1 MALFFYKYLHNKK
14 IYKMSE
20 FTPGTVRDL
29 RYLYENVVHGEQE
42 VLGEDASDAG
52 AGTRRLIGGA
62 IKSNINSVKN
72 IATGAADIAGSEF
85 RGAMGQKTTSTNPL
99 ARAGNAMVR
108 GARDVAGASFQ
119 GLAGQKT
126 TSNNPL
132 AKVDNAITRGISGAP
147 AAAAGFVKG
156 LVTGQGSDKPASP
169 STPTNGKPRIA
180 SLPPDARQVTQYP
193 QGVSTGVGGGNA
205 GASRSTPTP
214 RPAASVPTSRPSAPS
229 TTAPGSPARALPP
242 NAKATTPAAKPAGS
256 AMDQWAK
263 ANPKLAAASAERAR
277 IRGTAQTDNPLMK
290 DMKSSL
296 PMNSPSV
303 QAPAV
308 AKLGAGNQSLSQNQN
323 AFKAAPVKPAT
334 PAATPSL
341 GQRAAAMTSPG
352 SSQYK
357 ATTPSAAVA
366 AAPSSSPAASGSV
379 VPATNA
385 IAAAPKP
392 ITPNPSGAPM
402 RKEPLWNSYEYDAYD
417 LVLEYLL
424 DDGHAATIA
433 EAEYI
438 MTELD
443 SEVINQIVETR
454 LDPRGRPA
462 SGPMNVYRDPKGK
475 PDQAHLDAIKSYDE
489 KQKKKTPEQRK
500 KELDA
505 YIARQR
511 NK

>member
-1 MALFFYKYLHNKK
+1 
-14 IYKMSE
+14 MSE
-20 FTPGTVRDL
+20 FTTGTVKDL

-42 VLGEDASDAG
+42 VLNEIGVNLGGQQAVDAVKARSTQQQQSTSQLDDARARRFG
-52 AGTRRLIGGA
+52 AGSYRT
-62 IKSNINSVKN
+62 
-72 IATGAADIAGSEF
+72 AG
-85 RGAMGQKTTSTNPL
+85 
-99 ARAGNAMVR
+99 
-108 GARDVAGASFQ
+108 
-119 GLAGQKT
+119 
-126 TSNNPL
+126 
-132 AKVDNAITRGISGAP
+132 P
-147 AAAAGFVKG
+147 AE
-156 LVTGQGSDKPASP
+156 
-169 STPTNGKPRIA
+169 KPRIA
-180 SLPPDARQVTQYP
+180 SLPANAKQVMQYP

-242 NAKATTPAAKPAGS
+242 NAKATAPAAKPAGS

-341 GQRAAAMTSPG
+341 GQRAATMTSPG

-357 ATTPSAAVA
+357 ATTPSAAIA
-366 AAPSSSPAASGSV
+366 AAPSASPAASGSV
-379 VPATNA
+379 VPATDKIAAMKQQPEVKPQA
-385 IAAAPKP
+385 IAA
-392 ITPNPSGAPM
+392 
-402 RKEPLWNSYEYDAYD
+402 SYEYDAYD

-462 SGPMNVYRDPKGK
+462 SGPMNVYANPKGK
-475 PDQAHLDAIKSYDE
+475 PDQAHLDAVKAYDE

>member
-1 MALFFYKYLHNKK
+1 
-14 IYKMSE
+14 MSE
-20 FTPGTVRDL
+20 FTTGTVRDL

-42 VLGEDASDAG
+42 VLDEKYDAASMRAAQQASAAGDKSRETAASKLSNPSKGGSSDPYG
-52 AGTRRLIGGA
+52 ASGPAKPNPTSVADRSREVALSQTRRREDIEAYKNRLGTASPTSAKSSPTSIDYKSPFARGKNAEPGISDIRGGKGNIPTPATTPRTAPGGA
-62 IKSNINSVKN
+62 
-72 IATGAADIAGSEF
+72 
-85 RGAMGQKTTSTNPL
+85 
-99 ARAGNAMVR
+99 
-108 GARDVAGASFQ
+108 
-119 GLAGQKT
+119 
-126 TSNNPL
+126 
-132 AKVDNAITRGISGAP
+132 GAP
-147 AAAAGFVKG
+147 AK
-156 LVTGQGSDKPASP
+156 
-169 STPTNGKPRIA
+169 
-180 SLPPDARQVTQYP
+180 
-193 QGVSTGVGGGNA
+193 
-205 GASRSTPTP
+205 
-214 RPAASVPTSRPSAPS
+214 PS

-242 NAKATTPAAKPAGS
+242 NAKATAPATKPAGS

-290 DMKSSL
+290 DFKSSL
-296 PMNSPSV
+296 PAPTSS
-303 QAPAV
+303 QSPAV
-308 AKLGAGNQSLSQNQN
+308 SKLGAGNQSLTTN
-323 AFKAAPVKPAT
+323 ASVPKPAA

-392 ITPNPSGAPM
+392 IIPNPSGGYSTKEGDGKP
-402 RKEPLWNSYEYDAYD
+402 RKDVLFSYQYEDAYD

>member
-1 MALFFYKYLHNKK
+1 
-14 IYKMSE
+14 MSE

-42 VLGEDASDAG
+42 VLNEGPGMDIFNTPAAQKSNAAAVRPFFTRNPGPGMNAFAGTPGRMVDQAQKNKATETILGLKSGSLSRPSTGNPPATPTGTRPTGNAPATAPGGAG
-52 AGTRRLIGGA
+52 AGSPPNARSMPARPVLSKQGG
-62 IKSNINSVKN
+62 VEGTG
-72 IATGAADIAGSEF
+72 TGANY
-85 RGAMGQKTTSTNPL
+85 K
-99 ARAGNAMVR
+99 
-108 GARDVAGASFQ
+108 AGAWSSADKSRYSTQ
-119 GLAGQKT
+119 A
-126 TSNNPL
+126 
-132 AKVDNAITRGISGAP
+132 AK
-147 AAAAGFVKG
+147 
-156 LVTGQGSDKPASP
+156 
-169 STPTNGKPRIA
+169 
-180 SLPPDARQVTQYP
+180 
-193 QGVSTGVGGGNA
+193 
-205 GASRSTPTP
+205 
-214 RPAASVPTSRPSAPS
+214 APS
-229 TTAPGSPARALPP
+229 TSV
-242 NAKATTPAAKPAGS
+242 
-256 AMDQWAK
+256 
-263 ANPKLAAASAERAR
+263 ANAERAR

-290 DMKSSL
+290 DFKSSL
-296 PMNSPSV
+296 PAPTSS
-303 QAPAV
+303 QSPAV
-308 AKLGAGNQSLSQNQN
+308 SKLGAGNQSLTTN
-323 AFKAAPVKPAT
+323 ASVPKPAT
-334 PAATPSL
+334 PAATPGV

-379 VPATNA
+379 VPATNKIAAMKQQPEVKPQA
-385 IAAAPKP
+385 IAA
-392 ITPNPSGAPM
+392 
-402 RKEPLWNSYEYDAYD
+402 SYEYDAYD

>member
-1 MALFFYKYLHNKK
+1 
-14 IYKMSE
+14 MSE

-42 VLGEDASDAG
+42 VLNEGPGMDIFNTPAVQKSNAASVRPFFTPNPGPGMNAFAGTPGRMVDQAQKNKATETILGLKSGSLSRSSTSKPPATPAGTRPTGNAPATAPGGAG
-52 AGTRRLIGGA
+52 AGSPPNARSMPARPVLSKQGG
-62 IKSNINSVKN
+62 VEGTG
-72 IATGAADIAGSEF
+72 TGANFKAGAWSSADKSRYSAQ
-85 RGAMGQKTTSTNPL
+85 AAKTTPTAPKPAIGKLGNTSFERRTPTSAEL
-99 ARAGNAMVR
+99 SAAQSARAG
-108 GARDVAGASFQ
+108 GAKPEQALQA
-119 GLAGQKT
+119 AQKT
-126 TSNNPL
+126 NLPTTGPTPAVPDRASISADL
-132 AKVDNAITRGISGAP
+132 AKANA
-147 AAAAGFVKG
+147 
-156 LVTGQGSDKPASP
+156 
-169 STPTNGKPRIA
+169 
-180 SLPPDARQVTQYP
+180 
-193 QGVSTGVGGGNA
+193 NA
-205 GASRSTPTP
+205 N
-214 RPAASVPTSRPSAPS
+214 RPA
-229 TTAPGSPARALPP
+229 
-242 NAKATTPAAKPAGS
+242 PAGS
-256 AMDQWAK
+256 ALSKQ
-263 ANPKLAAASAERAR
+263 
-277 IRGTAQTDNPLMK
+277 
-290 DMKSSL
+290 
-296 PMNSPSV
+296 
-303 QAPAV
+303 QAL
-308 AKLGAGNQSLSQNQN
+308 K
-323 AFKAAPVKPAT
+323 PV
-334 PAATPSL
+334 
-341 GQRAAAMTSPG
+341 
-352 SSQYK
+352 
-357 ATTPSAAVA
+357 TPSAAVA

-392 ITPNPSGAPM
+392 IIPNPSGGYSTKEGDGKP
-402 RKEPLWNSYEYDAYD
+402 RKDVLFSYQYEDAYD

>member
-1 MALFFYKYLHNKK
+1 
-14 IYKMSE
+14 MSE
-20 FTPGTVRDL
+20 FTTGTVRDL

-42 VLGEDASDAG
+42 VLGEAPAGMDIFNTPAVQKSNAAAVRPFFTPNPGPGMDVLKGAPGKTIDQAQKNKAAETIFGLKSGSLSRPSTGKPPATPAGTRPTGNAPATAPGGAG
-52 AGTRRLIGGA
+52 AGSPPNARSMPARPVLSKQGG
-62 IKSNINSVKN
+62 VEGTG
-72 IATGAADIAGSEF
+72 TGANF
-85 RGAMGQKTTSTNPL
+85 K
-99 ARAGNAMVR
+99 
-108 GARDVAGASFQ
+108 AGAWSSADKSRYSAQ
-119 GLAGQKT
+119 A
-126 TSNNPL
+126 
-132 AKVDNAITRGISGAP
+132 AK
-147 AAAAGFVKG
+147 
-156 LVTGQGSDKPASP
+156 
-169 STPTNGKPRIA
+169 
-180 SLPPDARQVTQYP
+180 
-193 QGVSTGVGGGNA
+193 
-205 GASRSTPTP
+205 
-214 RPAASVPTSRPSAPS
+214 APS
-229 TTAPGSPARALPP
+229 TSV
-242 NAKATTPAAKPAGS
+242 
-256 AMDQWAK
+256 
-263 ANPKLAAASAERAR
+263 ANAERTR
-277 IRGTAQTDNPLMK
+277 IRGTNQTDNPLMK
-290 DMKSSL
+290 DFKSSL
-296 PMNSPSV
+296 PAPTSS
-303 QAPAV
+303 QSPAV
-308 AKLGAGNQSLSQNQN
+308 AKLGAGNQSLTTN
-323 AFKAAPVKPAT
+323 ASVPKPAA
-334 PAATPSL
+334 PAATPGV
-341 GQRAAAMTSPG
+341 GQRAAAMPSMG

-392 ITPNPSGAPM
+392 ITPNPSSGYSTKEGDGKP
-402 RKEPLWNSYEYDAYD
+402 RKDVLFSYQYEDAYD

>member
-42 VLGEDASDAG
+42 VLNEAKTPEEMRAYNARSDAQAAQNRSNMGTNFVNFMRSGQIYGNKPTPAASTPATSTPASSTDYKSPFARGKNAAPGIGNPTGKDSRLDSPIAGKGPRGNEVGSNLSPFKPATTPRTAPGGAG
-52 AGTRRLIGGA
+52 AGSPPNARSMPARPVLSKQGG
-62 IKSNINSVKN
+62 VEGTG
-72 IATGAADIAGSEF
+72 TGANF
-85 RGAMGQKTTSTNPL
+85 K
-99 ARAGNAMVR
+99 
-108 GARDVAGASFQ
+108 AGAWSSADKSRYSAQ
-119 GLAGQKT
+119 A
-126 TSNNPL
+126 
-132 AKVDNAITRGISGAP
+132 AK
-147 AAAAGFVKG
+147 
-156 LVTGQGSDKPASP
+156 
-169 STPTNGKPRIA
+169 
-180 SLPPDARQVTQYP
+180 
-193 QGVSTGVGGGNA
+193 
-205 GASRSTPTP
+205 
-214 RPAASVPTSRPSAPS
+214 APS
-229 TTAPGSPARALPP
+229 TSVA
-242 NAKATTPAAKPAGS
+242 NAEK
-256 AMDQWAK
+256 
-263 ANPKLAAASAERAR
+263 AR
-277 IRGTAQTDNPLMK
+277 IRGTNQTDNPLMK
-290 DMKSSL
+290 DFKSSL
-296 PMNSPSV
+296 PAPTSS
-303 QAPAV
+303 QSPAV
-308 AKLGAGNQSLSQNQN
+308 AKLGAGNQSLTTN
-323 AFKAAPVKPAT
+323 ASVPKPAS
-334 PAATPSL
+334 PAATPGV
-341 GQRAAAMTSPG
+341 GQRAAAMPSMG

-357 ATTPSAAVA
+357 ATTPSAAIA

-379 VPATNA
+379 VPATKA
-385 IAAAPKP
+385 IADAPKP

>member
-1 MALFFYKYLHNKK
+1 
-14 IYKMSE
+14 MSE
-20 FTPGTVRDL
+20 FTTGTVRDL

-42 VLGEDASDAG
+42 VLDEKYDAASMRAAQQASAAGDKSRETAASKLSNPSKGGSSDPYG
-52 AGTRRLIGGA
+52 ASGSAKPNPTSVADRSREVALSQTRRREDIEAYKNRLGTASPTSAKSSPTSTDYKSPFARERNVKPGISDIRGGKGNIPTPATTPRTAPGGA
-62 IKSNINSVKN
+62 
-72 IATGAADIAGSEF
+72 
-85 RGAMGQKTTSTNPL
+85 
-99 ARAGNAMVR
+99 
-108 GARDVAGASFQ
+108 
-119 GLAGQKT
+119 
-126 TSNNPL
+126 
-132 AKVDNAITRGISGAP
+132 GAP
-147 AAAAGFVKG
+147 AK
-156 LVTGQGSDKPASP
+156 
-169 STPTNGKPRIA
+169 
-180 SLPPDARQVTQYP
+180 
-193 QGVSTGVGGGNA
+193 
-205 GASRSTPTP
+205 
-214 RPAASVPTSRPSAPS
+214 PS

-242 NAKATTPAAKPAGS
+242 NAKATAPATKPAGS

-290 DMKSSL
+290 DFKSSL
-296 PMNSPSV
+296 PAPTSS
-303 QAPAV
+303 QSPAV
-308 AKLGAGNQSLSQNQN
+308 SKLGAGNQSLTTN
-323 AFKAAPVKPAT
+323 ASVPKPAA

-357 ATTPSAAVA
+357 ATTPTAAVA

-379 VPATNA
+379 VPATNKIAAMKQQPEVKPQA
-385 IAAAPKP
+385 IAA
-392 ITPNPSGAPM
+392 
-402 RKEPLWNSYEYDAYD
+402 SYEYDAYD

>member
-1 MALFFYKYLHNKK
+1 
-14 IYKMSE
+14 MSE
-20 FTPGTVRDL
+20 FTTGTVRDL

-42 VLGEDASDAG
+42 VLDEAKTPEEMRAYNARYDAQAAQNRSAIGKFFTGGGASSSPSKGGSSDPYGASGSSKSTPASTAAKPTSTGTPASTDYKSPFARGRNAAPGIGNPTGKDSRLDSPIAGKGPRGNEVGSNLSPFKPATTPRTAPGGAG
-52 AGTRRLIGGA
+52 AGSPPNARSMPARPVLSKQGG
-62 IKSNINSVKN
+62 VEGTG
-72 IATGAADIAGSEF
+72 TGANF
-85 RGAMGQKTTSTNPL
+85 K
-99 ARAGNAMVR
+99 
-108 GARDVAGASFQ
+108 AGAWSSADKSRYSAQ
-119 GLAGQKT
+119 A
-126 TSNNPL
+126 
-132 AKVDNAITRGISGAP
+132 AK
-147 AAAAGFVKG
+147 
-156 LVTGQGSDKPASP
+156 
-169 STPTNGKPRIA
+169 
-180 SLPPDARQVTQYP
+180 
-193 QGVSTGVGGGNA
+193 
-205 GASRSTPTP
+205 
-214 RPAASVPTSRPSAPS
+214 APS
-229 TTAPGSPARALPP
+229 TSV
-242 NAKATTPAAKPAGS
+242 
-256 AMDQWAK
+256 
-263 ANPKLAAASAERAR
+263 ANAERTR
-277 IRGTAQTDNPLMK
+277 IRGTNQTDNPNPLMK
-290 DMKSSL
+290 DFKSSL
-296 PMNSPSV
+296 PAPTSS
-303 QAPAV
+303 QSPAV
-308 AKLGAGNQSLSQNQN
+308 AKLGAGNQSLTTNPSV
-323 AFKAAPVKPAT
+323 PKPAA
-334 PAATPSL
+334 PAATPGV
-341 GQRAAAMTSPG
+341 GQRAAAMPSMG

-357 ATTPSAAVA
+357 ATTPSAAIA

-489 KQKKKTPEQRK
+489 KQKKKTPEQRQA
-500 KELDA
+500 ELDA

>member
-1 MALFFYKYLHNKK
+1 MPTRPVLSKQGGV
-14 IYKMSE
+14 E
-20 FTPGTVRDL
+20 GTGTGA
-29 RYLYENVVHGEQE
+29 NFK
-42 VLGEDASDAG
+42 AG
-52 AGTRRLIGGA
+52 AWSSA
-62 IKSNINSVKN
+62 DKS
-72 IATGAADIAGSEF
+72 
-85 RGAMGQKTTSTNPL
+85 R
-99 ARAGNAMVR
+99 
-108 GARDVAGASFQ
+108 
-119 GLAGQKT
+119 
-126 TSNNPL
+126 
-132 AKVDNAITRGISGAP
+132 
-147 AAAAGFVKG
+147 
-156 LVTGQGSDKPASP
+156 
-169 STPTNGKPRIA
+169 
-180 SLPPDARQVTQYP
+180 Y
-193 QGVSTGVGGGNA
+193 
-205 GASRSTPTP
+205 
-214 RPAASVPTSRPSAPS
+214 SAQ
-229 TTAPGSPARALPP
+229 
-242 NAKATTPAAKPAGS
+242 AAKPASSGNQS
-256 AMDQWAK
+256 
-263 ANPKLAAASAERAR
+263 LVTAAAERAR
-277 IRGTAQTDNPLMK
+277 TRGTQQTDNPLMK
-290 DMKSSL
+290 DFKSSL

-323 AFKAAPVKPAT
+323 AFQAAPVKSAS
-334 PAATPSL
+334 PAATPGV
-341 GQRAAAMTSPG
+341 GQRAAAMPSMG

-379 VPATNA
+379 VPATNKIAAMKQQPEVKPQA
-385 IAAAPKP
+385 IAA
-392 ITPNPSGAPM
+392 
-402 RKEPLWNSYEYDAYD
+402 SYEYDAYD

>member
-42 VLGEDASDAG
+42 VLGEDIKNPFGGSLAG
-52 AGTRRLIGGA
+52 AISRGSTDQGKAQNRAAVGNALGRIT
-62 IKSNINSVKN
+62 S
-72 IATGAADIAGSEF
+72 GAANLI
-85 RGAMGQKTTSTNPL
+85 KT
-99 ARAGNAMVR
+99 G
-108 GARDVAGASFQ
+108 
-119 GLAGQKT
+119 GLAGAANRQITAARNAVQGNRSAPTSTDYKSPFARERNVAPGIGNPTGKDSRLDSPIAGKGPRGNEVGSNLSPFKPAT
-126 TSNNPL
+126 TPRT
-132 AKVDNAITRGISGAP
+132 APGGAGAP
-147 AAAAGFVKG
+147 AK
-156 LVTGQGSDKPASP
+156 
-169 STPTNGKPRIA
+169 
-180 SLPPDARQVTQYP
+180 
-193 QGVSTGVGGGNA
+193 
-205 GASRSTPTP
+205 
-214 RPAASVPTSRPSAPS
+214 PS

-242 NAKATTPAAKPAGS
+242 NAKATAPAAKPAGS

-357 ATTPSAAVA
+357 ATTPSAAIA

-392 ITPNPSGAPM
+392 ITPNPSGGYSTKEGDGKP
-402 RKEPLWNSYEYDAYD
+402 RKDVLFSYQYEDAYD

-475 PDQAHLDAIKSYDE
+475 PDQAHLDAINSYDE

>member
-1 MALFFYKYLHNKK
+1 
-14 IYKMSE
+14 MSE
-20 FTPGTVRDL
+20 FTSGTVRDL

-42 VLGEDASDAG
+42 VLDENYDVASMRAAQQASAAG
-52 AGTRRLIGGA
+52 DKSREAAASKLSNPSKGGSSDPYGVSGATKSNPTSVADKSREVELAQTRRREDITAYKNRLGTA
-62 IKSNINSVKN
+62 SPTLAKS
-72 IATGAADIAGSEF
+72 AP
-85 RGAMGQKTTSTNPL
+85 TSTDYKSPF
-99 ARAGNAMVR
+99 ARERNAKPGLSDIRGGGGNIPTR
-108 GARDVAGASFQ
+108 AGAS
-119 GLAGQKT
+119 AGT
-126 TSNNPL
+126 
-132 AKVDNAITRGISGAP
+132 GSGAP
-147 AAAAGFVKG
+147 SK
-156 LVTGQGSDKPASP
+156 
-169 STPTNGKPRIA
+169 
-180 SLPPDARQVTQYP
+180 
-193 QGVSTGVGGGNA
+193 
-205 GASRSTPTP
+205 
-214 RPAASVPTSRPSAPS
+214 PS

-242 NAKATTPAAKPAGS
+242 NAKATAPAAKPAGS

-323 AFKAAPVKPAT
+323 AFKAAPVKPAA
-334 PAATPSL
+334 PAATPGV
-341 GQRAAAMTSPG
+341 GQRAAAMPSMG

-357 ATTPSAAVA
+357 ATTPSAAIA
-366 AAPSSSPAASGSV
+366 AAPSASPAASGSV
-379 VPATNA
+379 VPTTDKIAAMKQQPEVKPKA
-385 IAAAPKP
+385 IAA
-392 ITPNPSGAPM
+392 
-402 RKEPLWNSYEYDAYD
+402 SYEYDAYD

-424 DDGHAATIA
+424 DDGHAVTIA

-462 SGPMNVYRDPKGK
+462 SGPMNVYANPKGK
-475 PDQAHLDAIKSYDE
+475 PDQAHLDAVKAYDE